1 MSVTN
6 PVTFLTQYLPDLLVA
21 AGMIFASGY
30 MRDFGSQSDNPQQ
43 SNSWESQYQT
53 LFKSANL
60 LELRKK
66 FAGPGWTSLSSLPIA
81 PVR

>member
-1 MSVTN
+1 M
-6 PVTFLTQYLPDLLVA
+6 VA
-21 AGMIFASGY
+21 AMMIFMSGY
-30 MRDFGSQSDNPQQ
+30 MRDFGSQADNPQQ
-43 SNSWESQYQT
+43 ANSWESQYNN

-66 FAGPGWTSLSSLPIA
+66 FAGPGWTSLSSLPVT